1 MVTSSRPL
9 TDLAE
14 AEDLDLV
21 DFDGPH
27 DPRRPVNWAPAR
39 KWTIVTLLSIMSFI
53 TPLASS
59 MFAPGV
65 PECLAEFGST
75 SATLMSFVVS
85 IYLLGYAAGPLVI
98 APLSEL
104 YGRSIMYHFTNVLFV
119 IFTIACAVSTNLGM
133 LIGFRFLEGI
143 AGSAVLTIGGGTVAD
158 LFIPQERGK
167 VLAAWT
173 MGPLLGPVLGPVMGS
188 FLSAAKGWRWVFWLL
203 TIVSGAMA
211 CIFLLLLRE
220 TSSVVILRNITKR
233 RRKETG
239 NPALRS
245 RLDADLSARLS
256 FQRAIVRP
264 LKLLLLSPIVALMAT
279 LAAIVYGYLYLLFT
293 TFTPVFEDTYNFS
306 SNIVGLT
313 YLGLGVGMMIGLFG
327 FGALSDRII
336 KSKAAKH
343 DGVMK
348 PEYRLPPMI
357 VGGIAIPVGLF
368 IYGWTA
374 DKHVFWFV
382 PILGTAFVGFGFIAY
397 FVSSLPLPPRQTK
410 KEKKLIESIQ
420 MPIQAY
426 LVDAFTI
433 HAASALGA
441 GAVWRSIVGALLP
454 LAGLPMY
461 NKLGLGWGNSLLGF
475 LAVAMLP
482 IPFVLL
488 KYGEHIRTSLR
499 WQVRL

>member
-1 MVTSSRPL
+1 
-9 TDLAE
+9 
-14 AEDLDLV
+14 
-21 DFDGPH
+21 
-27 DPRRPVNWAPAR
+27 
-39 KWTIVTLLSIMSFI
+39 
-53 TPLASS
+53 

-65 PECLAEFGST
+65 PQCLAEFGST
-75 SATLMSFVVS
+75 STILTSFVVS
-85 IYLLGYAAGPLVI
+85 IYLLGYAA
-98 APLSEL
+98 EL
-104 YGRSIMYHFTNVLFV
+104 YGRSIVYHVTNLLFV
-119 IFTIACAVSTNLGM
+119 IFTVACAVSSSLDM
-133 LIGFRFLEGI
+133 LIGFRLLEGI

-173 MGPLLGPVLGPVMGS
+173 IGPLLGPVIGPVIGS
-188 FLSAAKGWRWVFWLL
+188 FLSAAKGWRWVFWVLA
-203 TIVSGAMA
+203 IVSGAVS
-211 CIFLLLLRE
+211 CVYLVLLRE
-220 TSSVVILRNITKR
+220 TAPNIILRDIAKR

-239 NPALRS
+239 NQALQS
-245 RLDADLSARLS
+245 ALDTHLSPRLA

-264 LKLLLLSPIVALMAT
+264 LKMLLLSPIVASVAT

-293 TFTPVFEDTYNFS
+293 SFTSVFEDEYHFA

-313 YLGLGVGMMIGLFG
+313 YLGLGVGLILGLLV

-336 KSKAAKH
+336 KSKAAQN
-343 DGVMK
+343 DGIIK

-357 VGGIAIPVGLF
+357 VGGIAIPVGFF

-374 DKHVFWFV
+374 EYHVFWLV

-397 FVSSLPLPPRQTK
+397 F
-410 KEKKLIESIQ
+410 

-461 NKLGLGWGNSLLGF
+461 NRLGLGWANSLLGF
-475 LAVAMLP
+475 IAVAMIP
-482 IPFVLL
+482 VPFVLI
-488 KYGEHIRTSLR
+488 KYGERIRTSPR
-499 WQVRL
+499 CQVKL